1 MDRQT
6 GGEADW
12 PGRGALYDLA
22 GCVRFYSRLPVPQ
35 LPGEPDPHRSP
46 DFTTLPRMLPLAG
59 LILALPAA
67 LMLAAAWAIGLGP
80 FLAATLAVA
89 ILVVATGALHE
100 DGLADVA
107 DGFGGGST
115 RERRLEIMRD
125 SRIGAYGGAALV
137 LALALRIGALAT
149 LLDRTGYA
157 AATGLIVAAIL
168 SRVAA
173 LAPMVMLKPARP
185 NGLSAA
191 VGRPGRASQA
201 TALGLGVALALGAV
215 PLGLPPGG
223 VAPMILCAGLAALG
237 LTWLARVMI
246 GGQTGD
252 VIGAC
257 QQAAEIA
264 ALLALVAAVA
274 AVGD

>member
-22 GCVRFYSRLPVPQ
+22 GCLRFYSRLPVPQ

-59 LILALPAA
+59 LVLALPAA
-67 LMLAAAWAIGLGP
+67 LVLAAAWWIGLGP

-89 ILVVATGALHE
+89 TLVVATGALHE

-107 DGFGGGST
+107 DGFGGGAT

-149 LLDRTGYA
+149 LLDRTGTAAVTALILA
-157 AATGLIVAAIL
+157 AAL

-173 LAPMVMLKPARP
+173 LAPMVLLAPARP
-185 NGLSAA
+185 GGLSAS
-191 VGRPGRASQA
+191 VGRPSRASLA
-201 TALGLGVALALGAV
+201 TALGLGLALALAACLLDL
-215 PLGLPPGG
+215 PLGG
-223 VAPMILCAGLAALG
+223 VALMILSAGLSALG
-237 LTWLARVMI
+237 MTRLARRKI

-257 QQAAEIA
+257 QQVAEIA
-264 ALLALVAAVA
+264 ALVALVAAVA
-274 AVGD
+274 D

>member
-35 LPGEPDPHRSP
+35 LPGEPDPHRAP

-67 LMLAAAWAIGLGP
+67 LALVAAWWIGLGP
-80 FLAATLAVA
+80 FLAATLALA
-89 ILVVATGALHE
+89 ILVMATGALHE

-107 DGFGGGST
+107 DGFGGGGT

-149 LLDRTGYA
+149 LLDRTGAA
-157 AATGLIVAAIL
+157 AATALILAAAL

-173 LAPMVMLKPARP
+173 LAPMVLLEPARTG
-185 NGLSAA
+185 GLSAS
-191 VGRPGRASQA
+191 VGRPDRMSLA
-201 TALGLGVALALGAV
+201 TALGLGVALALAACL
-215 PLGLPPGG
+215 LGLPFGG
-223 VAPMILCAGLAALG
+223 VALMIVGAGLAALG
-237 LTWLARVMI
+237 MTALARGKI

-257 QQAAEIA
+257 QQVAEIA

-274 AVGD
+274 PG

>member
-12 PGRGALYDLA
+12 PGRDALHDLA
-22 GCVRFYSRLPVPQ
+22 LCLRFYSRLPVPQ
-35 LPGEPDPHRSP
+35 LPGEPDPHRAP
-46 DFTTLPRMLPLAG
+46 DFTRLPRMLPLAG

-67 LMLAAAWAIGLGP
+67 LVLAGAWGLGLGP

-89 ILVVATGALHE
+89 TLAAMTGALHE

-107 DGFGGGST
+107 DGFFGGTT

-125 SRIGAYGGAALV
+125 SRIGAYGG
-137 LALALRIGALAT
+137 LALILATALRIGALAT
-149 LLDRTGYA
+149 LLDRTGPA
-157 AATGLIVAAIL
+157 AAAALLLAAAL

-173 LAPMVMLKPARP
+173 LAPMALLPPARAD
-185 NGLSAA
+185 GLSAG
-191 VGRPGRASQA
+191 VGRPGAGTLA
-201 TALGLGVALALGAV
+201 AAGGTGLVLALLAL
-215 PLGLPPGG
+215 PLGLPWSG
-223 VAPMILCAGLAALG
+223 VVLMILLSSLAALG
-237 LTWLARVMI
+237 LTRLAAQKI

-264 ALLALVAAVA
+264 ALLGLVAATA
-274 AVGD
+274 P